1 MEDLCRI
8 LVPCVVPSKGDLDPK
23 TLGSITHCTFHVKFH
38 NAHRYIKDT
47 DKSYN
52 KDTHFS
58 NVNVKK
64 HFSNI

>member
-23 TLGSITHCTFHVKFH
+23 TLASITHCTFHVQFH

-52 KDTHFS
+52 RYPFL
-58 NVNVKK
+58 
-64 HFSNI
+64 